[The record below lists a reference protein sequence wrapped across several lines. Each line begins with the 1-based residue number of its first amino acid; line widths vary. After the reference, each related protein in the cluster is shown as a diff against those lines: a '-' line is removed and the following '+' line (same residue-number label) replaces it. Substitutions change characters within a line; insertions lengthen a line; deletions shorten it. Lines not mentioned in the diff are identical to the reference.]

1 MSASPWA
8 GAAAIVTGASGG
20 IGEELAVQLAAAG
33 ARVAIAARRVAEL
46 ERVAARC
53 HGASAAAATPGYAGA
68 EVVAPNDAGVMV
80 GTPRDASS
88 RVLVVPCDVTDR
100 AQCEALVAR
109 AVATFGRLDVL
120 VNNAGQGF
128 WGRADEVRDYTV
140 FERMM
145 RTNYLSVVWMTLA
158 ALPHLKAT
166 RGRVLAVGSLSG
178 KLGVPMRSAYAAS
191 KHAMT
196 GFLDT
201 LRIEVA
207 DAGVSVTIIHP
218 GFVTTGSQARNL
230 GPDGAPLGAMPVAPK
245 RAISPADCARILL
258 KAGADRRRDVFPGFA
273 ARLSQWLRLVA
284 PGRVDRMVARAIRG
298 EG

>member
-20 IGEELAVQLAAAG
+20 IGEELAAQLAAAG
-33 ARVAIAARRVAEL
+33 ARVVIAARRADEL
-46 ERVAARC
+46 GRVAARC
-53 HGASAAAATPGYAGA
+53 REAGA
-68 EVVAPNDAGVMV
+68 AE
-80 GTPRDASS
+80 
-88 RVLVVPCDVTDR
+88 VLVVPCDVTDR

-109 AVATFGRLDVL
+109 TVTAFDRLDVL

-128 WGRADEVRDYTV
+128 WGRAEDVRDYTV
-140 FERMM
+140 FERML

-158 ALPHLKAT
+158 ALPHLAAV
-166 RGRVLAVGSLSG
+166 RGRILTVGSLSG

-207 DAGVSVTIIHP
+207 DSGVSVTTIHP

-230 GPDGAPLGAMPVAPK
+230 GTDGAPLGAMPVAPK
-245 RAISPADCARILL
+245 SAISPVECARLL
-258 KAGADRRRDVFPGFA
+258 LAGGAARRRDVFPGFA
-273 ARLSQWLRLVA
+273 ARVSQWLRLVS
-284 PGRVDRMVARAIRG
+284 PDRVDRMVSGAIRG
-298 EG
+298 KH

>member
-1 MSASPWA
+1 MSAWN
-8 GAAAIVTGASGG
+8 GLAAIVTGASGG

-33 ARVAIAARRVAEL
+33 AKVAIGARRADEL

-53 HGASAAAATPGYAGA
+53 REAGAGAAA
-68 EVVAPNDAGVMV
+68 
-80 GTPRDASS
+80 
-88 RVLVVPCDVTDR
+88 VLAVPCDVTDR

-109 AVATFGRLDVL
+109 AVTAFGRLDVL

-140 FERMM
+140 FERMV

-166 RGRVLAVGSLSG
+166 RGRILTVGSLSG
-178 KLGVPMRSAYAAS
+178 KLGVPLRSAYAAS

-207 DAGVSVTIIHP
+207 DAGVTVTTIHP

-230 GPDGAPLGAMPVAPK
+230 GPDGTPLGAMPVAPK
-245 RAISPADCARILL
+245 SAISAAECARLL
-258 KAGADRRRDVFPGFA
+258 LAAGASRRRDVFPSFA

-284 PGRVDRMVARAIRG
+284 PGRVDRMVSGAIQGRR
-298 EG
+298 

>member
-1 MSASPWA
+1 DPGHRRGARVSAWN
-8 GAAAIVTGASGG
+8 GLAAVVTGASGG

-33 ARVAIAARRVAEL
+33 ANVTIAARRTEEL

-53 HGASAAAATPGYAGA
+53 RAARSAAGAGTATARATNGPVVDGA
-68 EVVAPNDAGVMV
+68 
-80 GTPRDASS
+80 
-88 RVLVVPCDVTDR
+88 VLAVPCDVSDR

-109 AVATFGRLDVL
+109 AVTAFGRLDVL

-128 WGRADEVRDYTV
+128 WGRAEDVRDYTV
-140 FERMM
+140 FERML

-166 RGRVLAVGSLSG
+166 RGRILTVGSLSG

-207 DAGVSVTIIHP
+207 DSGVTVTTIHP

-230 GPDGAPLGAMPVAPK
+230 GPDGAPLGAMPVAPNS
-245 RAISPADCARILL
+245 AISPAECARLL
-258 KAGADRRRDVFPGFA
+258 LGAGAARRRDVYPSFA

-284 PGRVDRMVARAIRG
+284 PGRVDRMVSGAIQGRR
-298 EG
+298 